1 MGRFYDEQAIFQFLD
16 FIKANFPV
24 HFIRTNF
31 IIGFPGETEEDF
43 QKLHSFISQDYFDNI
58 ALFEYHD
65 EPLAASFHL
74 SDKVSD
80 KVIRSRFRS
89 LRSLVNQLL
98 LARSQKRQKKQTR
111 GYIQEIGETTLTI
124 RPWLHCPEIDE
135 VDDVPL
141 ENIISSDNEVLQ
153 MGSRVVY
160 EI

>member
-31 IIGFPGETEEDF
+31 IIGFHGETETDF

-65 EPLAASFHL
+65 EPLAPSFQL
-74 SDKVSD
+74 PEKVPD

-89 LRSLVNQLL
+89 LRLLVNQLL
-98 LARSQKRQKKQTR
+98 LARAQTR
-111 GYIQEIGETTLTI
+111 TT
-124 RPWLHCPEIDE
+124 
-135 VDDVPL
+135 
-141 ENIISSDNEVLQ
+141 SSHLQ
-153 MGSRVVY
+153 
-160 EI
+160 